1 MKYAGAT
8 NTNIYYNKKS
18 FNPCWEGIPIRSD
31 WKKKLAIAVGIGVG
45 ILYLTK
51 GCNNYETITEKA
63 LTPAETLEVKKNQ
76 GLQNKL
82 YENYEDITKKVYE

>member
-1 MKYAGAT
+1 MNYLGST

-18 FNPCWEGIPIRSD
+18 FNPNWEGVPLRND
-31 WKKKLAIAVGIGVG
+31 WKRKLAIAVGIGAS

-51 GCNNYETITEKA
+51 GCTTYETRIEKE
-63 LTPAETLEVKKNQ
+63 LTPADALEVTKNE

-82 YENYEDITKKVYE
+82 YESYEKKTKKVYE